1 MTECPSCHAQV
12 KDGDWTCGACGTPV
26 GGAGTPPAYGAGA
39 AYGGEPA
46 YGGSPSYGGPGRWE
60 PEHSPQP
67 ATTAPTAARSSR
79 LLQHVVAGAVI
90 AVIAIVLVWFFLLRA
105 PATSGEEFLGVW
117 QAPSAQGIATLTVA
131 TAGDAFLVTM
141 TGAAAGRTVT
151 VPAHLDG
158 DDLVITVDDFSAI
171 AGEENADAFKAM
183 LEALAGDF
191 TMVFSSV
198 DATHVDLRVVG
209 TSPSGAD
216 YDETIPLT
224 RGDPG
229 TT

>member
-60 PEHSPQP
+60 PEHAARP
-67 ATTAPTAARSSR
+67 ATPAPAAARSSR
-79 LLQHVVAGAVI
+79 LLKRVVVGA
-90 AVIAIVLVWFFLLRA
+90 AVAIIAIVLVWFFLLRA

-117 QAPSAQGIATLTVA
+117 TAPSAQGITTLTVE
-131 TAGDAFLVTM
+131 TAGDAFSVTM
-141 TGAAAGRTVT
+141 TGSRAGQTVT
-151 VPAHLDG
+151 VPAHVDG
-158 DDLVITVDDFSAI
+158 GDLVITMDDFSEI
-171 AGEENADAFKAM
+171 AGQENAEAFKAM

-209 TSPSGAD
+209 TSPSGDD